1 MKNSLLRAD
10 KEFIQVYN
18 SYFET
23 VYRVCLM
30 YLKNIQDTED
40 AVQSTFIKFLQY
52 NGTFNN
58 QEHIKAWLIVTAS
71 NTCKNFLKHWWRKNV
86 DIDSLQEQLTI
97 SNNEN
102 KYIFEKIMNL
112 PQKYK
117 LIIYLYYYEG
127 YKLKEIAEKLN
138 MNDSTVRSYLRRRR
152 NLLRDIIIYF
162 ILIICWM
169 YRRKS
174 C

>member
-1 MKNSLLRAD
+1 
-10 KEFIQVYN
+10 
-18 SYFET
+18 
-23 VYRVCLM
+23 M

-52 NGTFNN
+52 KGTFKN

-71 NTCKNFLKHWWRKNV
+71 NNCKNFLKHWWRKNIN
-86 DIDSLQEQLTI
+86 IDSLQEKFITF
-97 SNNEN
+97 NEEN

-127 YKLKEIAEKLN
+127 YKLKEIAEKLK
-138 MNDSTVRSYLRRRR
+138 MNDFTVRSYLRRGR
-152 NLLRDIIIYF
+152 NLLRNII
-162 ILIICWM
+162 
-169 YRRKS
+169 KEDEEDEE
-174 C
+174 

>member
-1 MKNSLLRAD
+1 
-10 KEFIQVYN
+10 
-18 SYFET
+18 
-23 VYRVCLM
+23 M

-117 LIIYLYYYEG
+117 LIIYL
-127 YKLKEIAEKLN
+127 
-138 MNDSTVRSYLRRRR
+138 
-152 NLLRDIIIYF
+152 LL
-162 ILIICWM
+162 
-169 YRRKS
+169 
-174 C
+174 

>member
-1 MKNSLLRAD
+1 
-10 KEFIQVYN
+10 
-18 SYFET
+18 
-23 VYRVCLM
+23 M

-52 NGTFNN
+52 KGTFKD

-71 NTCKNFLKHWWRKNV
+71 NNCKNFLKHWWRKNI
-86 DIDSLQEQLTI
+86 DIDSLQEKFITF
-97 SNNEN
+97 NEEN

-127 YKLKEIAEKLN
+127 YKLKEIAEKLK
-138 MNDSTVRSYLRRRR
+138 MNDSTVRSYLRRGR
-152 NLLRDIIIYF
+152 NLLRDIIEEDDEDEE
-162 ILIICWM
+162 
-169 YRRKS
+169 
-174 C
+174 

>member
-1 MKNSLLRAD
+1 MRAD

>member
-23 VYRVCLM
+23 VYRVCFM

-52 NGTFNN
+52 KGTFKN

-71 NTCKNFLKHWWRKNV
+71 NNCKNFLKHWWRKNIN
-86 DIDSLQEQLTI
+86 IDSLQEKFITF
-97 SNNEN
+97 NEEN

-127 YKLKEIAEKLN
+127 YKLKEIAEKLK
-138 MNDSTVRSYLRRRR
+138 MNDSTVRSYLRRGR
-152 NLLRDIIIYF
+152 NLLRNII
-162 ILIICWM
+162 
-169 YRRKS
+169 KEDEEDEE
-174 C
+174 

>member
-1 MKNSLLRAD
+1 
-10 KEFIQVYN
+10 
-18 SYFET
+18 
-23 VYRVCLM
+23 M

-52 NGTFNN
+52 KGTFKN

-71 NTCKNFLKHWWRKNV
+71 NNCKNFLKHWWRKNIN
-86 DIDSLQEQLTI
+86 IDSLQEKFITF
-97 SNNEN
+97 NEEN

-127 YKLKEIAEKLN
+127 YKLKEIAEKLK
-138 MNDSTVRSYLRRRR
+138 MNDSTVRSYLRRGR
-152 NLLRDIIIYF
+152 NLLRDII
-162 ILIICWM
+162 
-169 YRRKS
+169 KEDEEDEE
-174 C
+174 

>member
-1 MKNSLLRAD
+1 
-10 KEFIQVYN
+10 
-18 SYFET
+18 
-23 VYRVCLM
+23 M

-52 NGTFNN
+52 KGTFKN

-71 NTCKNFLKHWWRKNV
+71 NNCKNFLKHWWRKNIN
-86 DIDSLQEQLTI
+86 IDSLQEKFITF
-97 SNNEN
+97 NEEN

-127 YKLKEIAEKLN
+127 YKLKEIAEKLK
-138 MNDSTVRSYLRRRR
+138 MNDSTVRSYLRRGR
-152 NLLRDIIIYF
+152 NLLRDIIEEDDEDEE
-162 ILIICWM
+162 
-169 YRRKS
+169 
-174 C
+174 

>member
-1 MKNSLLRAD
+1 
-10 KEFIQVYN
+10 
-18 SYFET
+18 
-23 VYRVCLM
+23 M

-52 NGTFNN
+52 KGTFKN

-71 NTCKNFLKHWWRKNV
+71 NNCKNFLKHWWRKNIN
-86 DIDSLQEQLTI
+86 IDSLQEKFITF
-97 SNNEN
+97 NEEN

-127 YKLKEIAEKLN
+127 YKLKEIAEKLK
-138 MNDSTVRSYLRRRR
+138 MNDSTVRSYLRRGR
-152 NLLRDIIIYF
+152 NLLRNII
-162 ILIICWM
+162 
-169 YRRKS
+169 KEDEEDEE
-174 C
+174 

>member
-1 MKNSLLRAD
+1 MRAD

-23 VYRVCLM
+23 VYRVCFM

-52 NGTFNN
+52 KGTFKN

-71 NTCKNFLKHWWRKNV
+71 NNCKNFLKHWWRKNIN
-86 DIDSLQEQLTI
+86 IDSLQEKFITF
-97 SNNEN
+97 NEEN

-127 YKLKEIAEKLN
+127 YKLKEIAEKLK
-138 MNDSTVRSYLRRRR
+138 MNDSTVRSYLRRGR
-152 NLLRDIIIYF
+152 NLLRNII
-162 ILIICWM
+162 
-169 YRRKS
+169 KEDEEDEE
-174 C
+174 